1 MWESGVLLLA
11 FYFAIQGTVIGVLWA
26 GAFHI
31 QLWPGAVVGAGAGGL
46 LGAVLAY
53 RSLVLLRKPVEDAGA
68 FLGKAV
74 GSPLLVVA
82 ILGGIVWLV
91 RSLV

>member
-1 MWESGVLLLA
+1 MWESGVLVLA
-11 FYFAIQGTVIGVLWA
+11 FYFTIQVAVIGVLWA

-31 QLWPGAVVGAGAGGL
+31 KLWLGAAVGAGVGGL

-53 RSLVLLRKPVEDAGA
+53 WFLVLLRKPVEEAGA
-68 FLGKAV
+68 FLGKAC

-82 ILGGIVWLV
+82 LVGGIVWLV
-91 RSLV
+91 RALA